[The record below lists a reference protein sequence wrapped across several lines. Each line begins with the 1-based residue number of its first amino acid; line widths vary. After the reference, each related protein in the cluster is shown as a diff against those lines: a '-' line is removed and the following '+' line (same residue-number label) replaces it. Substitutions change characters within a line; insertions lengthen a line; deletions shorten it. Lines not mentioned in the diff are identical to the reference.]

1 MYVQEIY
8 QHTYIWQKAK
18 IKSKNLQMQTMLHVW
33 RTEDQ
38 KMKEELESGC
48 RQLYINILKLKKV
61 RKELRILSCFVP

>member
-8 QHTYIWQKAK
+8 QHTYIWQRAT

-48 RQLYINILKLKKV
+48 RQLYIYILKLTKV